1 MKLNS
6 QYSMWAE
13 KYDSG
18 ERFHAFLLAFTVQI
32 ARAMPDF
39 DEAYAYCEKALVHFG
54 RRGLQP
60 NELTNAL
67 AGAYE
72 RIGRDDVGRGPRRE
86 TLEPT
91 GDVAKHYGKAGSV
104 EQLKVK
110 SCQDFLYGDK
120 TGELLL
126 DLFEPDEWISI
137 AKNAFDSAGSV
148 KTALE
153 WAACPDLSEY
163 QFICPNVFKPQADS
177 RRAVHAAEGG
187 WRYMVHEMD
196 DAGVDFD
203 QQVGPILALGE
214 VLPLK
219 LVTFSA
225 GKSLHAWYS
234 LAGQQHKAREFLDAS
249 QRLGGDPAF
258 ERFTQ
263 LSRLPGGSRPGKGP
277 QSILYHSLN
286 EASSEP

>member
-6 QYSMWAE
+6 QLSTWAE
-13 KYDSG
+13 KYESG
-18 ERFHAFLLAFTVQI
+18 ERFHEFLLAFTLKIAQI
-32 ARAMPDF
+32 LPDF
-39 DEAYAYCEKALVHFG
+39 DEAYAYCEKALIHFA

-86 TLEPT
+86 TVEPT

-104 EQLKVK
+104 EMLKVK

-137 AKNAFDSAGSV
+137 ARNAFDSAGSV

-153 WAACPDLSEY
+153 WSACPDLAEY

-177 RRAVHAAEGG
+177 RRAVHAAESG

-214 VLPLK
+214 ILPLK

-249 QRLGGDPAF
+249 QRFGGDPAF

-263 LSRLPGGSRPGKGP
+263 LSRLPGGFRPGKGP
-277 QSILYHSLN
+277 QSILFHSIGHR
-286 EASSEP
+286 AV

>member
-6 QYSMWAE
+6 QYINFL
-13 KYDSG
+13 KGYQKDG
-18 ERFHAFLLAFTVQI
+18 FHEFTLSFTLQV
-32 ARAMPDF
+32 ARVLSDF
-39 DEAYAYCEKALVHFG
+39 DEAYAYCEKILAKVS
-54 RRGLQP
+54 RRPLQTA
-60 NELTNAL
+60 ELTNAL
-67 AGAYE
+67 VGAYE
-72 RIGRDDVGRGPRRE
+72 RIARGDVGRGPRRE
-86 TLEPT
+86 TVEAT

-104 EQLKVK
+104 EMLKVK

-153 WAACPDLSEY
+153 WSACPDLSEY

-177 RRAVHAAEGG
+177 RRAVHAAG

-203 QQVGPILALGE
+203 QQVGPILALGKI
-214 VLPLK
+214 LPLK

-234 LAGQQHKAREFLDAS
+234 LAGQPHKAREFLDAS

-263 LSRLPGGSRPGKGP
+263 LSRLPGGFRPGKGP
-277 QSILYHSLN
+277 QSILYHSLLN
-286 EASSEP
+286 EASAEP

>member
-6 QYSMWAE
+6 QFSMWAE

-39 DEAYAYCEKALVHFG
+39 DEAYAYCEKALAHFA

-86 TLEPT
+86 TVEPT

-104 EQLKVK
+104 EMLKVK

-137 AKNAFDSAGSV
+137 ARNAFDSAGSV

-153 WAACPDLSEY
+153 WSACPDLAEY
-163 QFICPNVFKPQADS
+163 QFICPNVFKQQADS
-177 RRAVHAAEGG
+177 RRAVHAAESG

-203 QQVGPILALGE
+203 QQVGPILALE
-214 VLPLK
+214 EILPLK

-234 LAGQQHKAREFLDAS
+234 LAGQPHKAREFLDAS

-263 LSRLPGGSRPGKGP
+263 LSRLPGGFRPGKGP
-277 QSILYHSLN
+277 QSILFHSN
-286 EASSEP
+286 GH

>member
-6 QYSMWAE
+6 QYLTFL
-13 KYDSG
+13 KGYQKDG
-18 ERFHAFLLAFTVQI
+18 FHDFTLSFTLQV
-32 ARAMPDF
+32 ARILPDF
-39 DEAYAYCEKALVHFG
+39 DDAYAYCEKILAKV
-54 RRGLQP
+54 RRRPLQP
-60 NELTNAL
+60 AELTNAL
-67 AGAYE
+67 AGAYD
-72 RIGRDDVGRGPRRE
+72 RIARGDVGRGPRRE
-86 TLEPT
+86 TVEAT

-104 EQLKVK
+104 EMLKVK
-110 SCQDFLYGDK
+110 SCQDYLYGDE

-126 DLFEPDEWISI
+126 DLFEPDDWISI
-137 AKNAFDSAGSV
+137 AKNAFDSEGSV

-153 WAACPDLSEY
+153 WSSCPDLAEY
-163 QFICPNVFKPQADS
+163 QFICPNVFKQQADS

-196 DAGVDFD
+196 DVGVDFD
-203 QQVGPILALGE
+203 QQVGPILALE
-214 VLPLK
+214 EILPLK

-234 LAGQQHKAREFLDAS
+234 LAGQPHKAREFLDAS

-263 LSRLPGGSRPGKGP
+263 LSRLPGGYRPGKGP
-277 QSILYHSLN
+277 QSILFHSTGHRVG
-286 EASSEP
+286 

>member
-6 QYSMWAE
+6 QYINFL
-13 KYDSG
+13 KGYHKDG
-18 ERFHAFLLAFTVQI
+18 FHEFTLAFTLQV
-32 ARAMPDF
+32 ARVLPDF
-39 DEAYAYCEKALVHFG
+39 DEAYAYCEKILAKVS
-54 RRGLQP
+54 RRPLQTA
-60 NELTNAL
+60 ELTDAL

-104 EQLKVK
+104 EMLKVK

-137 AKNAFDSAGSV
+137 ARNAFDSAGSV

-153 WAACPDLSEY
+153 WSACPDLAEY

-177 RRAVHAAEGG
+177 RRAVHAAESG

-196 DAGVDFD
+196 DVGVDFD
-203 QQVGPILALGE
+203 QQVGPILALGK

-234 LAGQQHKAREFLDAS
+234 LAGQPHKAREFLDAS
-249 QRLGGDPAF
+249 QRFGGDPAF

-263 LSRLPGGSRPGKGP
+263 LSRLPGGFRPGKGP
-277 QSILYHSLN
+277 QSILYHSLLN

>member
-6 QYSMWAE
+6 QFSMWAE

-39 DEAYAYCEKALVHFG
+39 DEAYAYCEKALAHFA

-86 TLEPT
+86 TVEPT

-104 EQLKVK
+104 EMLKVK

-137 AKNAFDSAGSV
+137 ARNAFDSAGSV

-153 WAACPDLSEY
+153 WSACPDLAEY
-163 QFICPNVFKPQADS
+163 QFICPNVFKQQADS
-177 RRAVHAAEGG
+177 RRAVHAAESG

-203 QQVGPILALGE
+203 QQVGPILALE
-214 VLPLK
+214 EILPLK

-234 LAGQQHKAREFLDAS
+234 LAGQPHKAREFLDAS
-249 QRLGGDPAF
+249 QRFGGDPAF

-263 LSRLPGGSRPGKGP
+263 LSRLPGGFRPGKGP
-277 QSILYHSLN
+277 QSILYHSIGHRVG
-286 EASSEP
+286 

>member
-6 QYSMWAE
+6 QFSMWAE

-18 ERFHAFLLAFTVQI
+18 ERFHEFLLAFTLKIAQI
-32 ARAMPDF
+32 LPDF
-39 DEAYAYCEKALVHFG
+39 DEAYAYCEKALAHFA

-86 TLEPT
+86 TVEPT

-104 EQLKVK
+104 EMLKVK

-153 WAACPDLSEY
+153 WSACPDLAEY

-214 VLPLK
+214 ILPLK

-234 LAGQQHKAREFLDAS
+234 LAGQPHKAREFLDAS

-263 LSRLPGGSRPGKGP
+263 LSRLPGGFRPGKGP
-277 QSILYHSLN
+277 QSILYHSN
-286 EASSEP
+286 GHRVG

>member
-6 QYSMWAE
+6 QLSTWAE
-13 KYDSG
+13 KYESG
-18 ERFHAFLLAFTVQI
+18 ERFHEFLLAFTLKIAQI
-32 ARAMPDF
+32 LPDF
-39 DEAYAYCEKALVHFG
+39 DEAYAYCEKALIHFA

-86 TLEPT
+86 TVEPT

-104 EQLKVK
+104 EMLKVK

-137 AKNAFDSAGSV
+137 ARNAFDSAGSV

-153 WAACPDLSEY
+153 WSACPDLAEY

-177 RRAVHAAEGG
+177 RRAVHAAESG

-196 DAGVDFD
+196 DVGVDFD

-214 VLPLK
+214 ILPLK

-249 QRLGGDPAF
+249 QRFGGDPAF

-263 LSRLPGGSRPGKGP
+263 LSRLPGGFRPGKGP
-277 QSILYHSLN
+277 QSILYHSN
-286 EASSEP
+286 GHRVG

>member
-1 MKLNS
+1 M
-6 QYSMWAE
+6 
-13 KYDSG
+13 
-18 ERFHAFLLAFTVQI
+18 
-32 ARAMPDF
+32 
-39 DEAYAYCEKALVHFG
+39 
-54 RRGLQP
+54 
-60 NELTNAL
+60 
-67 AGAYE
+67 
-72 RIGRDDVGRGPRRE
+72 
-86 TLEPT
+86 
-91 GDVAKHYGKAGSV
+91 
-104 EQLKVK
+104 
-110 SCQDFLYGDK
+110 
-120 TGELLL
+120 
-126 DLFEPDEWISI
+126 FEPDEWISI

-153 WAACPDLSEY
+153 WSACPDLAEY

-203 QQVGPILALGE
+203 QQVGPILALGK

-234 LAGQQHKAREFLDAS
+234 LAGQPHKAGEFLDAS

-286 EASSEP
+286 ETSAEP

>member
-6 QYSMWAE
+6 QFSVWAAE
-13 KYDSG
+13 YDAG
-18 ERFHAFLLAFTVQI
+18 ERFHEFLLTFTLQI
-32 ARAMPDF
+32 ARILPDF
-39 DEAYAYCEKALVHFG
+39 DDAYAYCEKALSQFA
-54 RRGLQP
+54 RRALQP
-60 NELTNAL
+60 AELTNAL
-67 AGAYE
+67 AGAYD
-72 RIGRDDVGRGPRRE
+72 RIARGDVGRGPRRE
-86 TLEPT
+86 TVEAT
-91 GDVAKHYGKAGSV
+91 GDVVKHYGKAGSV

-137 AKNAFDSAGSV
+137 ARNAFDSEGSV

-153 WAACPDLSEY
+153 WSSCPDLAEY
-163 QFICPNVFKPQADS
+163 QFICPNVFKQQADS

-196 DAGVDFD
+196 DVGVDFD
-203 QQVGPILALGE
+203 QQVGP
-214 VLPLK
+214 
-219 LVTFSA
+219 
-225 GKSLHAWYS
+225 
-234 LAGQQHKAREFLDAS
+234 
-249 QRLGGDPAF
+249 GGDPAF

-277 QSILYHSLN
+277 QSILYHSRLN
-286 EASSEP
+286 ETSSEP

>member
-6 QYSMWAE
+6 QYINFL
-13 KYDSG
+13 KGYQKDG
-18 ERFHAFLLAFTVQI
+18 FHEFTLSFTLQV
-32 ARAMPDF
+32 ARVLPDF
-39 DEAYAYCEKALVHFG
+39 DEAYAYCEKILTKV
-54 RRGLQP
+54 RRRPLQP
-60 NELTNAL
+60 AELTNAL
-67 AGAYE
+67 AGAYD
-72 RIGRDDVGRGPRRE
+72 RIARGDVGRGPRRE
-86 TLEPT
+86 TVEAT

-126 DLFEPDEWISI
+126 DLFQPDEWISI

-153 WAACPDLSEY
+153 WSACPDLKSY
-163 QFICPNVFKPQADS
+163 QFICPNVFKQQADS
-177 RRAVHAAEGG
+177 RRAVHAAG

-203 QQVGPILALGE
+203 QQVGPILALGKI
-214 VLPLK
+214 LPLK

-234 LAGQQHKAREFLDAS
+234 LAGQPHKAREFLDAS

-263 LSRLPGGSRPGKGP
+263 LSRLPGGFRPGKGK
-277 QSILYHSLN
+277 QTILYHSLN
-286 EASSEP
+286 EASAEP

>member
-39 DEAYAYCEKALVHFG
+39 DEAYAYCEKALAHFA
-54 RRGLQP
+54 RRELQP

-153 WAACPDLSEY
+153 WSACPDLKSY

-177 RRAVHAAEGG
+177 RRAVHAAG

-203 QQVGPILALGE
+203 QQVGPILALVK

-234 LAGQQHKAREFLDAS
+234 LAGQPHKAGEFLDAS

-277 QSILYHSLN
+277 QSILFHSLN

>member
-1 MKLNS
+1 
-6 QYSMWAE
+6 
-13 KYDSG
+13 
-18 ERFHAFLLAFTVQI
+18 
-32 ARAMPDF
+32 
-39 DEAYAYCEKALVHFG
+39 
-54 RRGLQP
+54 
-60 NELTNAL
+60 
-67 AGAYE
+67 
-72 RIGRDDVGRGPRRE
+72 
-86 TLEPT
+86 
-91 GDVAKHYGKAGSV
+91 
-104 EQLKVK
+104 
-110 SCQDFLYGDK
+110 
-120 TGELLL
+120 
-126 DLFEPDEWISI
+126 
-137 AKNAFDSAGSV
+137 
-148 KTALE
+148 
-153 WAACPDLSEY
+153 
-163 QFICPNVFKPQADS
+163 
-177 RRAVHAAEGG
+177 
-187 WRYMVHEMD
+187 MVHEMD

>member
-1 MKLNS
+1 MLP
-6 QYSMWAE
+6 E
-13 KYDSG
+13 
-18 ERFHAFLLAFTVQI
+18 
-32 ARAMPDF
+32 F
-39 DEAYAYCEKALVHFG
+39 DEAYAYCEKILANVQ
-54 RRGLQP
+54 RRPLQP
-60 NELTNAL
+60 AELTNAL
-67 AGAYE
+67 AGAYA
-72 RIGRDDVGRGPRRE
+72 RIARDDVGIGPRRE
-86 TLEPT
+86 SVEPT
-91 GDVAKHYGKAGSV
+91 GDVAKHYGKPGSV
-104 EQLKVK
+104 EMLKVK

-137 AKNAFDSAGSV
+137 AKNAFDSEGSV

-153 WAACPDLSEY
+153 WSACPDLARYE
-163 QFICPNVFKPQADS
+163 FICPNVFQPGTDS
-177 RRAVHAAEGG
+177 RRKEHASG

-196 DAGVDFD
+196 DPGVDFD

-214 VLPLK
+214 ILPLK

-234 LAGQQHKAREFLDAS
+234 MKNHRDKAREFLDAS

-263 LSRLPGGSRPGKGP
+263 LSRLPGGTRPGKGR
-277 QSILYHSLN
+277 QTILYHSRLN
-286 EASSEP
+286 EDSSEP

>member
-39 DEAYAYCEKALVHFG
+39 DEAYAYCEKALAHFG

-72 RIGRDDVGRGPRRE
+72 RSGRDDVGRGPRRE

-153 WAACPDLSEY
+153 WSACPDLAEY
-163 QFICPNVFKPQADS
+163 QFICPNAFKPQADS
-177 RRAVHAAEGG
+177 RRAVHAAG

-196 DAGVDFD
+196 DVGVDFD
-203 QQVGPILALGE
+203 QQVGPLLALGKI
-214 VLPLK
+214 LPLK

-234 LAGQQHKAREFLDAS
+234 LAGQQHKAGEFLDAS
-249 QRLGGDPAF
+249 QRLGGAPAVA
-258 ERFTQ
+258 RFTP

-277 QSILYHSLN
+277 QSILFHSLN

>member
-6 QYSMWAE
+6 P
-13 KYDSG
+13 
-18 ERFHAFLLAFTVQI
+18 FINFLQNYEATGYHNFILAFTLRVAQVL
-32 ARAMPDF
+32 PEF
-39 DEAYAYCEKALVHFG
+39 DEAYAYCEKILANVQ
-54 RRGLQP
+54 RRPLQP
-60 NELTNAL
+60 AELTNAL
-67 AGAYE
+67 AGAYA
-72 RIGRDDVGRGPRRE
+72 RIARDDVGIGPRRE
-86 TLEPT
+86 SVEPT
-91 GDVAKHYGKAGSV
+91 GDVAKHYGKPGSV
-104 EQLKVK
+104 EMLKVK

-137 AKNAFDSAGSV
+137 AKNAFDSEGSV

-153 WAACPDLSEY
+153 WSACPDLARYE
-163 QFICPNVFKPQADS
+163 FICPNVFQPGTDS
-177 RRAVHAAEGG
+177 RRKEHASG

-196 DAGVDFD
+196 DPGVDFD

-214 VLPLK
+214 ILPLK

-234 LAGQQHKAREFLDAS
+234 MKNHRDKAREFLDAS

-263 LSRLPGGSRPGKGP
+263 LSRLPGGTRPGKGR
-277 QSILYHSLN
+277 QTILYHSRLN
-286 EASSEP
+286 EDSSEP

>member
-6 QYSMWAE
+6 QFSTWAE
-13 KYDSG
+13 KYESG
-18 ERFHAFLLAFTVQI
+18 ERFHEFLLAFTLKI
-32 ARAMPDF
+32 AQVLPDF
-39 DEAYAYCEKALVHFG
+39 DEAYAYCEKALVHFT

-72 RIGRDDVGRGPRRE
+72 RIGRDDAGYGPRRE
-86 TLEPT
+86 TVEPT

-104 EQLKVK
+104 EMLKVK

-137 AKNAFDSAGSV
+137 AKTPFDSAGSV

-153 WAACPDLSEY
+153 WSACPDLSEH
-163 QFICPNVFKPQADS
+163 QFICPNVFRPQAES
-177 RRAVHAAEGG
+177 RRAVHAAESG

-214 VLPLK
+214 ILPLK

-234 LAGQQHKAREFLDAS
+234 LAGQPHKAHEFLDTS
-249 QRLGGDPAF
+249 QRLGGDPSF

-263 LSRLPGGSRPGKGP
+263 LSRLPGGFRPGKGK
-277 QSILYHSLN
+277 QTILFHSGGHR
-286 EASSEP
+286 AV

>member
-6 QYSMWAE
+6 QYINFL
-13 KYDSG
+13 KGYQKDG
-18 ERFHAFLLAFTVQI
+18 FHEFTLAFTLQV
-32 ARAMPDF
+32 ARVLSDF
-39 DEAYAYCEKALVHFG
+39 DEAYAYCEKILAKVS
-54 RRGLQP
+54 RRPLQTA
-60 NELTNAL
+60 ELTNAL
-67 AGAYE
+67 VGAYE
-72 RIGRDDVGRGPRRE
+72 RIARGDVGRGPRRE
-86 TLEPT
+86 TVEAT

-104 EQLKVK
+104 EMLKVK

-126 DLFEPDEWISI
+126 DLFQPDEWISI

-153 WAACPDLSEY
+153 WSACPDLSEY

-177 RRAVHAAEGG
+177 RRAVHAAG
-187 WRYMVHEMD
+187 WHYMVHEMD

-203 QQVGPILALGE
+203 QQVGPILALE
-214 VLPLK
+214 EILPLK

-234 LAGQQHKAREFLDAS
+234 LAGQPHKAREFLDAS

-277 QSILYHSLN
+277 QSILYHSRLN

>member
-6 QYSMWAE
+6 QLSTWAE
-13 KYDSG
+13 KYESG
-18 ERFHAFLLAFTVQI
+18 ERFHEFLLAFTLKIAQI
-32 ARAMPDF
+32 LPDF
-39 DEAYAYCEKALVHFG
+39 DEAYAYCEKALIHFA

-86 TLEPT
+86 TVEPT

-104 EQLKVK
+104 EMLKVK

-137 AKNAFDSAGSV
+137 ARNAFDSAGSV

-153 WAACPDLSEY
+153 WSACPDLAEY

-177 RRAVHAAEGG
+177 RRAVHAAESG

-214 VLPLK
+214 ILPLK

-225 GKSLHAWYS
+225 GKSLHAWFS

-249 QRLGGDPAF
+249 QRFGGDPAF

-263 LSRLPGGSRPGKGP
+263 LSRLPGGFRPGKGP
-277 QSILYHSLN
+277 QSILFHSIGHR
-286 EASSEP
+286 AV

>member
-6 QYSMWAE
+6 QLSTWAE
-13 KYDSG
+13 KYESG
-18 ERFHAFLLAFTVQI
+18 ERFHEFLLAFTLKIAQI
-32 ARAMPDF
+32 LPDF
-39 DEAYAYCEKALVHFG
+39 DEAYAYCEKALIHFA

-86 TLEPT
+86 TVEPT

-104 EQLKVK
+104 EMLKVK

-137 AKNAFDSAGSV
+137 ARNAFDSAGSV

-153 WAACPDLSEY
+153 WSACPDLAEY

-177 RRAVHAAEGG
+177 RRAVHAAESG

-196 DAGVDFD
+196 DVGVDFD

-214 VLPLK
+214 ILPLK

-225 GKSLHAWYS
+225 GKSLHAWFS

-249 QRLGGDPAF
+249 QRFGGDPAF

-263 LSRLPGGSRPGKGP
+263 LSRLPGGFRPGKGP
-277 QSILYHSLN
+277 QSILYHSN
-286 EASSEP
+286 GHRVG